1 VVSKAAILC
10 GGKGNRLRPLTNY
23 FQKTMIPVGS
33 RRRPMLEYVVRLMV
47 HNGVTDIV
55 MLSGYRSDEIT
66 NYFGDGSRFGANIR
80 YCSDKPET
88 NGSAP
93 ALANA
98 IKTNTFGKFDELL
111 LYYGDVLSTLD
122 VRALLKQHTESHADL
137 TLVLSNNYAVPVGI
151 AEVTR
156 GRVSAFREKPNLGL
170 RVTTGCMAISKTC
183 VPVLYDTVNDGG
195 TDMMSHFVPAVI
207 KAKLNVR
214 PYYLRGFW
222 YDVGTTEAYE
232 KLDDETVERHL
243 RFLG

>member
-1 VVSKAAILC
+1 
-10 GGKGNRLRPLTNY
+10 
-23 FQKTMIPVGS
+23 M
-33 RRRPMLEYVVRLMV
+33 
-47 HNGVTDIV
+47 
-55 MLSGYRSDEIT
+55 
-66 NYFGDGSRFGANIR
+66 
-80 YCSDKPET
+80 
-88 NGSAP
+88 
-93 ALANA
+93 
-98 IKTNTFGKFDELL
+98 
-111 LYYGDVLSTLD
+111 
-122 VRALLKQHTESHADL
+122 
-137 TLVLSNNYAVPVGI
+137 
-151 AEVTR
+151 TR